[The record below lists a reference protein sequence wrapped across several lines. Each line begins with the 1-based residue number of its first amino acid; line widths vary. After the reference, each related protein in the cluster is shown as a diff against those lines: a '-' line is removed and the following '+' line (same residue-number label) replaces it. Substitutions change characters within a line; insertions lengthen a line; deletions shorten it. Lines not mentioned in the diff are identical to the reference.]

1 MSDQKQPKPEIP
13 DSCKEC
19 PYSDPQYVEEIDG
32 YICEGLLRYGDCY
45 MERHEEEDW

>member
-1 MSDQKQPKPEIP
+1 MSDPKQPKSEVT

-45 MERHEEEDW
+45 MARHETEEW